1 MSLGR
6 PNLDSVC
13 RVVLKCYITRRLS
26 RARTLSSRA
35 RLDITS
41 VFTMQVRMAS
51 HMQRLQAPVQ
61 GVSTRFLTR
70 ASRWCLWVWTRAGPD
85 TTVGLASH
93 WCAVVTTARRF
104 KDFFI
109 SAMEDFQETPK
120 VVDAAHKLGLDSTS
134 DVIPGLEVQLM
145 PHQLIGVSWM
155 VEREAKANIKGGI
168 LA

>member
-1 MSLGR
+1 M
-6 PNLDSVC
+6 
-13 RVVLKCYITRRLS
+13 
-26 RARTLSSRA
+26 
-35 RLDITS
+35 
-41 VFTMQVRMAS
+41 
-51 HMQRLQAPVQ
+51 
-61 GVSTRFLTR
+61 
-70 ASRWCLWVWTRAGPD
+70 
-85 TTVGLASH
+85 
-93 WCAVVTTARRF
+93 TAHRF

-120 VVDAAHKLGLDSTS
+120 VVDAAHKLGLGSTS

>member
-1 MSLGR
+1 MPGGLEMLYHAPLVTG
-6 PNLDSVC
+6 PNP
-13 RVVLKCYITRRLS
+13 VLESAAGYYECLHDAGEDGFPHATVTGSCAGSFNPIF
-26 RARTLSSRA
+26 
-35 RLDITS
+35 DE
-41 VFTMQVRMAS
+41 
-51 HMQRLQAPVQ
+51 
-61 GVSTRFLTR
+61 GVPMVPMGMDTG
-70 ASRWCLWVWTRAGPD
+70 WTRHNRWSCI
-85 TTVGLASH
+85 T
-93 WCAVVTTARRF
+93 WCAVVMTAHRF